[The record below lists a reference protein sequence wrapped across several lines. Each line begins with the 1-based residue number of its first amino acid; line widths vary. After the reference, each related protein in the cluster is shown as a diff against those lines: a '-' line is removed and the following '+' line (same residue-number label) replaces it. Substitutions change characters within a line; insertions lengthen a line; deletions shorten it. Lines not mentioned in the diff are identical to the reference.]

1 MEIKKKQQLGKL
13 NQIKQLEAR
22 IDYLEGVIYQMFQ
35 LTEKLLTRLESRDS
49 DETTQLCQNGSS
61 DRTVLIRKPITSCH
75 IPSL

>member
-35 LTEKLLTRLESRDS
+35 LTEKLLMRLENCDGN
-49 DETTQLCQNGSS
+49 ETTQLYQNGSS
-61 DRTVLIRKPITSCH
+61 DMTVLD
-75 IPSL
+75 

>member
-61 DRTVLIRKPITSCH
+61 DRTVLITQN
-75 IPSL
+75 

>member
-35 LTEKLLTRLESRDS
+35 LTEKLLLRLENCDGN
-49 DETTQLCQNGSS
+49 ETTQLYQSGSS
-61 DRTVLIRKPITSCH
+61 DMTVLD
-75 IPSL
+75 